1 MVKSDTGTNTQ
12 GVVGWQDGGTVGYGG
27 IWWDMVGWWDGGMV
41 GWWDMV
47 GYGGIWW
54 DMVGWQDG
62 GMAGWWDGGMV
73 GWQTNKRRTVASL
86 ATGTNAQHGKTN
98 VPVACEE

>member
-47 GYGGIWW
+47 GYGGMAGWW
-54 DMVGWQDG
+54 DG
-62 GMAGWWDGGMV
+62 GMAGWWDGG
-73 GWQTNKRRTVASL
+73 QTNVEQL
-86 ATGTNAQHGKTN
+86 LHWLQGQMHNMVKTN